1 MSTKNVKKTVLA
13 AAFGALV
20 FAATWILVPAPLGNV
35 NLGDSMLLLG
45 AWALGGPLVA
55 VACALGA
62 ALCDLL
68 SAYAIYAPATL
79 LIKACMVFA
88 ALGVQKLTQS
98 LPRLLRLLLCALSA
112 EAVMVTGYFAWE
124 CILYG
129 ALPAAVNIPFN
140 LIQGG
145 ICTVVAIVLYELLH
159 RTGLLRLLN
168 EKS

>member
-1 MSTKNVKKTVLA
+1 MSRKAIKKTVLSA
-13 AAFGALV
+13 VFGALV

-35 NLGDSMLLLG
+35 NIGDSMLLLA
-45 AWALGGPLVA
+45 AWSLGGPLTA

-79 LIKACMVFA
+79 VIKAAMVFA
-88 ALGVQKLTQS
+88 ALLIQKITKS
-98 LPRLLRLLLCALSA
+98 LPRLLGLILSA
-112 EAVMVTGYFAWE
+112 LAAESVMVVGYFAWE

-145 ICTVVAIVLYELLH
+145 ICTVVAVIVYTVLKK
-159 RTGLLRLLN
+159 TGLLRLIDI
-168 EKS
+168 K